1 MQRTRTKRSRKKL
14 RATTKDVVPITPQKE
29 NIPPR
34 WREHFKSL
42 MQLRDSLLHQQ
53 ADLTKDALE
62 EQPSFSTHMADA
74 ATDSFDR
81 DFALSLLSSEQN
93 AVYEIDEAL
102 ARIRNGTYGICEL
115 TGKKIEAERLK
126 ALPWT

>member
-1 MQRTRTKRSRKKL
+1 MQRTRIRRPSRKL
-14 RATTKDVVPITPQKE
+14 RASTSDVLPTAPRKE
-29 NIPPR
+29 RVPPR
-34 WREHFKSL
+34 WRKYYTRL
-42 MQLRDSLLHQQ
+42 TQLRDSLLHRQ

-93 AVYEIDEAL
+93 ALFEIDEAL
-102 ARIRNGTYGICEL
+102 GRIRNGSYGICEL
-115 TGKKIEAERLK
+115 TGKKIKVERLE
-126 ALPWT
+126 ALPW